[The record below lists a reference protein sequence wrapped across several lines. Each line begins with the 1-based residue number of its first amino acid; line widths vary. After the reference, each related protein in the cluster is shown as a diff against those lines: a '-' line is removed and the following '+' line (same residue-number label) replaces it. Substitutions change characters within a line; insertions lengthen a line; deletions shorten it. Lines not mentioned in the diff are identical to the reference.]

1 MIPVNLTAVFVAALA
16 SMAVGFAWYSNT
28 VFGKRWTK
36 LTGLGGGKMGGS
48 EMVRTF
54 GLTFIG
60 ALVMAYMLSI
70 FIHYAGAQTL
80 ILGAKTGLWVWIGFL
95 VPMTLTNALFSKKSM
110 ELYAV
115 EAGSHLASL
124 LVAGAIIGSWV

>member
-16 SMAVGFAWYSNT
+16 SMAVGFAWYSKA
-28 VFGKRWTK
+28 VFGKRWLN
-36 LTGLGGGKMGGS
+36 LTGLSSDNMKGPETAK
-48 EMVRTF
+48 TF
-54 GLTFIG
+54 GLTFLA

-70 FIHYAGAQTL
+70 FIHYAGAKTV

-95 VPMTLTNALFSKKSM
+95 VPMTLTNTLFSKKSM
-110 ELYAV
+110 ELSTV

-124 LVAGAIIGSWV
+124 LVMGAIIGSWV